1 MQIRLGYWLTIV
13 VVFFAA
19 TLSVS
24 AAPTEELI
32 VKNCNELIRMAQTYQ
47 EDLKTVDTVLGSA
60 IDAGSMDRIKNYKL
74 KKAAVKK
81 QLESVMKAI
90 DIKGCVM
97 GR

>member
-1 MQIRLGYWLTIV
+1 MQKRLGFWMTIV
-13 VVFFAA
+13 VVSFTA
-19 TLSVS
+19 TFSAG

-32 VKNCNELIRMAQTYQ
+32 VKNCTELIRIAQVYQ

-60 IDAGSMDRIKNYKL
+60 IDAGNMDRIKNYKL

-90 DIKGCVM
+90 DIKGCVT